1 MASQE
6 AVRAMADAIIFG
18 PQRFIDR
25 TFDDALS
32 LLEEVRSYILYEE
45 RSDGMDLPPAARVRQ
60 SLEATRMTARLTNVM
75 AWLLLQKAAAAG
87 EIEEQEPLKPENRLG
102 GREACMDDAGVEDP
116 DLPDRM
122 RELLD
127 RSHRMYVRV
136 ARLDDMMQGE
146 KVA

>member
-1 MASQE
+1 
-6 AVRAMADAIIFG
+6 MADAIVFG

-25 TFDDALS
+25 TFDEALE

-45 RSDGMDLPPAARVRQ
+45 RADRMHLPPAARVKQ

-87 EIEEQEPLKPENRLG
+87 EIDEAERLKAENRLG
-102 GREACMDDAGVEDP
+102 GREACMTDEGAEDGE
-116 DLPDRM
+116 LPDRM
-122 RELLD
+122 RELL
-127 RSHRMYVRV
+127 SKSQRMYVRV
-136 ARLDDMMQGE
+136 ARLDDLMYGT

>member
-1 MASQE
+1 
-6 AVRAMADAIIFG
+6 MADAIIFG

-45 RSDGMDLPPAARVRQ
+45 RSDRMDLPPAARVRQ

-87 EIEEQEPLKPENRLG
+87 EIEEQEPLKAENRLG

-136 ARLDDMMQGE
+136 ARPDDMMQGE